1 MTIRLKVRQKYPFA
15 FCVKA
20 GDDSGFYIW
29 ESTMKEKMLG
39 QGKTASAAW
48 RNVKLS

>member
-1 MTIRLKVRQKYPFA
+1 MNSRLTVRQFFPKA
-15 FCVKA
+15 ICVKS
-20 GDDSGFYIW
+20 GDNSGFYIW

-48 RNVKLS
+48 RSVKLS